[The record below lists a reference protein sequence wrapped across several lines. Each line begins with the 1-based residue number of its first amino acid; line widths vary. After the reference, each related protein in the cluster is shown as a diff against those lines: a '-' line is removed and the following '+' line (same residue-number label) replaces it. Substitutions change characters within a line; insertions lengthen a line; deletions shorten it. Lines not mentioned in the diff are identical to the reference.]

1 MLEISISSEMA
12 AEHPRFMAECS
23 ERGHRVEVFASC
35 AATRVSGGGP
45 RTSVDAAAEAQPLLV
60 VRPRK
65 ASRR

>member
-12 AEHPRFMAECS
+12 AEHPRFMAECL

-35 AATRVSGGGP
+35 AETRECGGGP
-45 RTSVDAAAEAQPLLV
+45 RTGVDVAGEDQRLLP
-60 VRPRK
+60 VRSRE

>member
-12 AEHPRFMAECS
+12 AEHPRFMAECL

-35 AATRVSGGGP
+35 AETRESGGGP
-45 RTSVDAAAEAQPLLV
+45 TTSVDVAAEDQPLLP
-60 VRPRK
+60 VRPQE

>member
-12 AEHPRFMAECS
+12 AEHPRFMAECV

-35 AATRVSGGGP
+35 AETGGSGGGP
-45 RTSVDAAAEAQPLLV
+45 RTSADVAGEDQPLLPG
-60 VRPRK
+60 RPHA

>member
-12 AEHPRFMAECS
+12 AEHPRFVAECL

-35 AATRVSGGGP
+35 AETHESGGGP
-45 RTSVDAAAEAQPLLV
+45 TTSVDVAAVDQSLLP
-60 VRPRK
+60 VRPQE